1 MIQESMV
8 DGTIPADDAEDDVDE
23 DDKVS
28 TNSLDKEQDEDVLPI
43 EECIKTFFYRFDK
56 QKFIRNEY
64 QDSE

>member
-1 MIQESMV
+1 MLE
-8 DGTIPADDAEDDVDE
+8 GTIPADVDAAEDDLDE
-23 DDKVS
+23 EE
-28 TNSLDKEQDEDVLPI
+28 TNSLDKEQDEEVLPI